1 MNIKVVGGGC
11 ANCKKLLENV
21 KQAIAETNIAA
32 TVDYVTDYAQMA
44 TLGVMRTPA
53 VIIDGKIVSAGK
65 VLTSSEIIALIKK

>member
-21 KQAIAETNIAA
+21 KQAIAQTDVAA
-32 TVDYVTDYAQMA
+32 SVDYVTDYAQMA

-53 VIIDGKIVSAGK
+53 VIIDGRIVSAGK
-65 VLTSSEIIALIKK
+65 VLTSSEIITLIKK

>member
-21 KQAIAETNIAA
+21 KQAIAQTDVAA
-32 TVDYVTDYAQMA
+32 SVDYVTDYAQMA

-53 VIIDGKIVSAGK
+53 VIIDGKIVSSGK
-65 VLTSSEIIALIKK
+65 VLSVSEIKALMNQ